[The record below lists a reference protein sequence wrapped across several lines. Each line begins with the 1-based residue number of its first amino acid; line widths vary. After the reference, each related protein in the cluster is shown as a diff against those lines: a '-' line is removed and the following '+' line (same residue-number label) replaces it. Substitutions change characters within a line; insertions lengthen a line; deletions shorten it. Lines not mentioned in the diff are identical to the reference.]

1 MEVIPFSKPFV
12 PSSSRKLVGK
22 SLHGAHL
29 QGDGGHGNKAASIIS
44 ELIGGGKV
52 FLTPSCTDALML
64 ASLVID
70 LKPGDEVI
78 MPSFTFTS
86 AALAVV
92 NFGGT
97 PIFVDS
103 NLQNLCIDI
112 SDVEKKITE
121 KTRAIS
127 WVNYGG
133 MSSNLRELKELAA
146 RHKIFLIEDNAHSLG
161 GTFNGDK
168 LGSFGDLSTQSF
180 HATKNIQ
187 CGEGGSI
194 GVNNAV
200 LLERLEKIRE
210 KGTDRSRYIRGE
222 VQKYQWVEKG
232 LSSLLAE
239 PLAAMLLGQLQEFT
253 RIQDRRI
260 EVFENY
266 LELIAKEFQ
275 ELSDFVILPPTENA
289 RIAHVFPLLLPSH
302 LRGDLIADRCRNRGV
317 SVATHYQPLHSSQA
331 AQKILGP
338 QSSLPSSE
346 RIGRS
351 LIRLPLWVGM
361 NRKMCRKVLE
371 TLTQELN

>member
-1 MEVIPFSKPFV
+1 
-12 PSSSRKLVGK
+12 
-22 SLHGAHL
+22 
-29 QGDGGHGNKAASIIS
+29 
-44 ELIGGGKV
+44 
-52 FLTPSCTDALML
+52 ML

-92 NFGGT
+92 NFGGV

-133 MSSNLRELKELAA
+133 MSCNLRELKELAG

-161 GTFNGDK
+161 GSFNGGK

-194 GVNNAV
+194 GVNNAA

-210 KGTDRSRYIRGE
+210 KGTDRSNYIRGE
-222 VQKYQWVEKG
+222 VQKYQWMEKG

-239 PLAAMLLGQLQEFT
+239 PLAAMLLGQLMEFT
-253 RIQDRRI
+253 RIQARRI
-260 EVFENY
+260 EVFETY
-266 LELIAKEFQ
+266 QEIIATDFP
-275 ELSDFVILPPTENA
+275 ELSDFVILPPTENS

-302 LRGDLIADRCRNRGV
+302 LRGDLIADRCRRRGV
-317 SVATHYQPLHSSQA
+317 SITTHYQPLHSSQA
-331 AQKILGP
+331 ALKILGP
-338 QSSLPSSE
+338 QSSLPTSE

-351 LIRLPLWVGM
+351 LIRLPLWVGL
-361 NRKMCRKVLE
+361 NRKMCHKVLE
-371 TLTQELN
+371 TLSQEIS

>member
-12 PSSSRKLVGK
+12 NSTSRKLVNK
-22 SLHGAHL
+22 SLKSKHL
-29 QGDGGHGNKAASIIS
+29 HGDGSYGKDAASIIS
-44 ELIGGGKV
+44 GLIGGGKV

-92 NFGGT
+92 NFGGK

-103 NLQNLCIDI
+103 NLQNLCINI
-112 SDVEKKITE
+112 SDIENKITE

-133 MSSNLRELKELAA
+133 MSSNLGALKELAA

-161 GTFNGDK
+161 GSFNGEK

-194 GVNNAV
+194 GVNNSA

-210 KGTDRSRYIRGE
+210 KGTDRSKYIRGE
-222 VQKYQWVEKG
+222 IQKYQWVEKG

-253 RIQDRRI
+253 EIQGRRK

-266 LELIAKEFQ
+266 LDLITREFP
-275 ELSDFVILPPTENA
+275 ELSDFVILPPPENT
-289 RIAHVFPLLLPSH
+289 RVAHVFPVLLPKD
-302 LRGDLIADRCRNRGV
+302 LRGDLVAERCRSRGV
-317 SVATHYQPLHSSQA
+317 SVTTHYQPLHASQA
-331 AQKILGP
+331 SLKILGH
-338 QSSLPSSE
+338 QDSLPSSE

-351 LIRLPLWVGM
+351 LIRLPLWIGM
-361 NRKMCRKVLE
+361 NRRMCRKVLE
-371 TLTQELN
+371 TLSQEIF

>member
-12 PSSSRKLVGK
+12 ATSTRKLMSK
-22 SLHGAHL
+22 SLKSEHL
-29 QGDGGHGNKAASIIS
+29 HGDGSFGKEVASVIS
-44 ELIGGGKV
+44 ELIGGGAV
-52 FLTPSCTDALML
+52 YLTPSCTDALML

-92 NFGGT
+92 NFGGK
-97 PIFVDS
+97 PVFVDS
-103 NLQNLCIDI
+103 SPHNLSINVDEI
-112 SDVEKKITE
+112 EKKITE

-133 MSSNLRELKELAA
+133 MSGNLKQLKEIAK
-146 RHKIFLIEDNAHSLG
+146 RHSIFLIEDNAHSLG
-161 GTFNGDK
+161 GTFKSEK

-194 GVNNAV
+194 GVNNSE
-200 LLERLEKIRE
+200 LLGRLEKIRE
-210 KGTDRSRYIRGE
+210 KGTDRSQYVRGE
-222 VQKYQWVEKG
+222 IQKYQWVEKG

-239 PLAAMLLGQLQEFT
+239 PLAAMLLAQLQEFSK
-253 RIQDRRI
+253 IQDRRI

-266 LELIAKEFQ
+266 LDQIRGNFP
-275 ELSDFVILPPTENA
+275 ELSEFVILPPIENT
-289 RIAHVFPLLLPSH
+289 RVAHVLPLLLPEQMQA
-302 LRGDLIADRCRNRGV
+302 DVIADRCRRKGV
-317 SVATHYQPLHSSQA
+317 GIATHYQPLHSSA
-331 AQKILGP
+331 ASKRFLGHQP
-338 QSSLPSSE
+338 ALPSCE

-351 LIRLPLWVGM
+351 LIRLPLWAGM
-361 NRKMCRKVLE
+361 SKRTSQKVLE
-371 TLTQELN
+371 TLIKEIN